1 MRRIRE
7 WQADVE
13 SSVEALCGAT
23 IKLLN
28 RLIEVSTPNTPSGV
42 SGGSLAHQ
50 VESQVEELL
59 ATLPLSLHSSGA
71 GALKAQVQK
80 LQDYST
86 MKQREECARS
96 LLLLHTKI
104 LAKQGHI
111 VVPTSP
117 PPEVI
122 ECIGHVEARSVVEGF
137 FTTSSGGSAL
147 LEEALDSR
155 SHKSDA
161 TVVKFMSK
169 SENLDLLGYVL
180 GARLSRYES
189 VVTRAISDGYRGCG
203 ISQRAYKDV
212 LHSHVGELLKTVI
225 GINPFP
231 TYYKMQKLNAHQTT
245 EQIGRLGIVVTSV
258 PNNTCTSTS

>member
-1 MRRIRE
+1 MGVAAGSAAARERVIGVAATAAERRDRR
-7 WQADVE
+7 D
-13 SSVEALCGAT
+13 
-23 IKLLN
+23 
-28 RLIEVSTPNTPSGV
+28 GV
-42 SGGSLAHQ
+42 SGTA
-50 VESQVEELL
+50 V
-59 ATLPLSLHSSGA
+59 ASSTGA
-71 GALKAQVQK
+71 A
-80 LQDYST
+80 
-86 MKQREECARS
+86 
-96 LLLLHTKI
+96 
-104 LAKQGHI
+104 
-111 VVPTSP
+111 
-117 PPEVI
+117 
-122 ECIGHVEARSVVEGF
+122 
-137 FTTSSGGSAL
+137 SAL